1 MKARLR
7 HLHRDERG
15 MTFAFVAVGLMAF
28 LAASTLAVDV
38 GMFMTARS
46 QAQTSADAGALA
58 GAVALAFDDFNDRT
72 AAGPAV
78 QSALAAALG
87 NEVMRDAV
95 SVQPGDVT
103 FPAAPG
109 GEFNRVRVDVYRTT
123 ERANSIATL
132 IGPIFGVPTVD
143 IIAYATAEAAPA
155 NSMTCVKPFTI
166 PDRWVENSIPKNNT
180 FDRYDNK
187 GKLLENADVYIEPG
201 QPGYVGYDS
210 IADKGTPLMIRAGN
224 GNNIEPSMYWSW
236 KMPQEIGGDFYR
248 ENIANCNQAVF
259 GYKSMMQPEPGAM
272 AGPTGDGIDDLIA
285 KDPNARWDEGQ
296 KKVITDLHPTPRIFP
311 IPLYDPDFYQSGKAN
326 GRDASLR
333 MANWVGFFVER
344 RDGNN
349 VFGRIVPILGVIDP
363 DAGPAP
369 AGIFPRAIRL
379 VQ

>member
-1 MKARLR
+1 MKMRLR

-38 GMFMTARS
+38 VMFMTARS
-46 QAQTSADAGALA
+46 QAQNSADAGALA
-58 GAVALAFDDFNDRT
+58 GAVALAFDDFNNRT
-72 AAGPAV
+72 PTGPAV
-78 QSALAAALG
+78 QSAIAAALG
-87 NEVMRDAV
+87 NQVMRGAV
-95 SVQPGDVT
+95 SVEPGDVT
-103 FPAAPG
+103 FPASPTG
-109 GEFNRVRVDVYRTT
+109 QFNRVRVDVYRTGD
-123 ERANSIATL
+123 RNNSIGTL
-132 IGPIFGVPTVD
+132 IGPIFGVPTVE
-143 IIAYATAEAAPA
+143 IIAMATAEAAPA
-155 NSMTCVKPFTI
+155 NAMTCVKPFTI
-166 PDRWVENSIPKNNT
+166 PDRWIENSVPKNGT

-187 GKLLENADVYIEPG
+187 GVELPNADVYIPPD
-201 QPGYVGYDS
+201 QPGYVGYD
-210 IADKGTPLMIRAGN
+210 IDVDKGTPLMIRAGT

-248 ENIANCNQAVF
+248 ENIANCNKAVF

-272 AGPTGDGIDDLIA
+272 AGPTADGIDDLIA

-333 MANWVGFFVER
+333 MANWVGFFVESR
-344 RDGNN
+344 NGNN

-369 AGIFPRAIRL
+369 AGTFPRAIRL